1 MQTKYMQENATASSS
16 AVMALINQ
24 FGGDEYVNISSI
36 STAAPSTPV
45 QMCLE
50 LERNQLLIVCFPNWL
65 LAHINILLIQ

>member
-45 QMCLE
+45 KCVWNLSGTNFSLFVFQ
-50 LERNQLLIVCFPNWL
+50 IDF
-65 LAHINILLIQ
+65 